1 MTKELDGFEV
11 LAILRKHS
19 YKKQRDYLL
28 MTLDIMARSKKRDIT
43 DCLAEALGIKRTKKL
58 K

>member
-1 MTKELDGFEV
+1 MSKELDGFEV

-43 DCLAEALGIKRTKKL
+43 DCLAEALGIKRTKK
-58 K
+58 